1 MQYFGFVTRG
11 PDRRYRV
18 RLVDLPDCVIP
29 ACGVGDLVDT
39 VRGAVDAWL
48 QARTTALPPPTG
60 AVHLPRLDHDHD
72 GYWML
77 FDLTPVLTGFVPGI
91 ARS

>member
-11 PDRRYRV
+11 HDRRYHV
-18 RLVDLPDCVIP
+18 RLVDLPDVAVP

-39 VRGAVDAWL
+39 VRAAVDAHL
-48 QARTTALPPPTG
+48 AERTTALPLATG
-60 AVHLPRLDHDHD
+60 ATQLPRLEQDHD

-91 ARS
+91 ARR